1 MLNLEKER
9 ENAPKMRREH
19 LQDRLDIARL
29 KGDVASEQEIIRI
42 IIIKREAFES
52 GIHTTSCFH
61 REAA

>member
-1 MLNLEKER
+1 
-9 ENAPKMRREH
+9 MRREH
-19 LQDRLDIARL
+19 LLDRLDIARL

-42 IIIKREAFES
+42 IKREAFES

>member
-19 LQDRLDIARL
+19 LPDRLDIARL

-42 IIIKREAFES
+42 IKREAFES